1 MSRLTACSLLLAVLV
16 PGCATTGGKIAGGA
30 AAASTALAAATFHFD
45 IFCNPG
51 NPNGPLGAC
60 PSNAESAGFAAI
72 AAGAALIGL
81 ILEIDARVDGSF
93 AASPVAPAA
102 LSPVAAPMPAAPPLV
117 THMAAQ
123 DARAAR
129 FTQQA
134 YFAARLG
141 QCTAVEILGEQV
153 RGLDPSYFQ
162 GVFLSDPTIAKC
174 R

>member
-1 MSRLTACSLLLAVLV
+1 MAALRR
-16 PGCATTGGKIAGGA
+16 PGGA
-30 AAASTALAAATFHFD
+30 Q
-45 IFCNPG
+45 PG
-51 NPNGPLGAC
+51 RGPDAC
-60 PSNAESAGFAAI
+60 GTS
-72 AAGAALIGL
+72 
-81 ILEIDARVDGSF
+81 
-93 AASPVAPAA
+93 
-102 LSPVAAPMPAAPPLV
+102 LV

-153 RGLDPSYFQ
+153 RRLDPSYFQ